1 MFGPGAL
8 ASYPVDWIQDK
19 VIGGGLKMAQ
29 GATDYMSNEASH
41 QQYPR
46 SLQEYIPEDVEQ
58 MNYTVNKLQAT
69 GKMVEGLADQAE
81 GYTALQG
88 LLMGGLEGTVT
99 QGAKS
104 AATKRFNN
112 MIENMVTNP
121 QGSADDILSNFS
133 EAGYKASVK
142 DLRTGRGQQITI
154 EGFPGINTI
163 KVHGG
168 GGRHGLARIEISGSK
183 GVYKIVQGSAENYKG
198 NIQEEMKANTRF
210 IFTQTSK

>member
-1 MFGPGAL
+1 
-8 ASYPVDWIQDK
+8 
-19 VIGGGLKMAQ
+19 MAQ